1 MPGYQPAFGSAWSGL
16 RGRCKIAPMPR
27 RRRSVKRNSGSK
39 SLSWGTLPEYP
50 AFAEHVQRAVD
61 EDDQPVIGP
70 PGDVYHMEL
79 VGKDAAAAKLALKTL
94 FSTGTKVSFDQFQG
108 KHGKYGLRFNDLLS
122 LHKFILALLTVD
134 EMEAEADPDA
144 DRQETPGDLASSIM
158 GTLGYEWV

>member
-1 MPGYQPAFGSAWSGL
+1 M
-16 RGRCKIAPMPR
+16 GRCKIVPMPR
-27 RRRSVKRNSGSK
+27 RRRAPKRNSGSK
-39 SLSWGTLPEYP
+39 SLNWGTLPEFP
-50 AFAEHVQRAVD
+50 AFEKHVRQAVD
-61 EDDQPVIGP
+61 EDDNPVIGP

-79 VGKDAAAAKLALKTL
+79 VGKDVNAAKLALQTL
-94 FSTGTKVSFDQFQG
+94 FSTGTKVDFDQFTG

-158 GTLGYEWV
+158 QTLGYEWV